1 SRNSSLN
8 QLIEPIRANP
18 ERKISGVYQE
28 DFDSKNRFAS
38 ISYLESMDWYVIC
51 TIPES
56 EVFYILNKI
65 EKILFF
71 FLLAAFICM
80 NLVISQVF
88 RWLLKPLKEINKIAT
103 AVSKGDIT
111 NFANITSHDEVGQ
124 ISEQVNTMTDNMRNI
139 VFRMKKDV
147 DTLNNSIQELSSSS
161 SEISTT
167 SNQQATAVKEIVSTM
182 EDSDN
187 LSKGIE
193 KKINEVSQI
202 SEHSRSIVND
212 GVNSVEA
219 SLVKMEEIKISN
231 QDTILGI
238 RSLSEKIEAIWEIV
252 SIINSI
258 ADQTKIIAFNAE
270 LEASA
275 AGDAGKNFQIV
286 ASEIRR
292 LANSTVTSTSEIK
305 NKINEIQHSS
315 DRLITASEDGTNKI
329 QEGGKLTENLH
340 QTFEEIL
347 ETTEISADS
356 AKNISLSIRQQ
367 VLSFEQILLTLKQ
380 ISEGINNF
388 VTSTKSTA
396 EITTNLKQMSDS
408 MKDFL
413 SRYKTEDEMTILE
426 DVDQLE

>member
-1 SRNSSLN
+1 
-8 QLIEPIRANP
+8 
-18 ERKISGVYQE
+18 
-28 DFDSKNRFAS
+28 
-38 ISYLESMDWYVIC
+38 
-51 TIPES
+51 
-56 EVFYILNKI
+56 
-65 EKILFF
+65 
-71 FLLAAFICM
+71 
-80 NLVISQVF
+80 
-88 RWLLKPLKEINKIAT
+88 
-103 AVSKGDIT
+103 
-111 NFANITSHDEVGQ
+111 
-124 ISEQVNTMTDNMRNI
+124 
-139 VFRMKKDV
+139 
-147 DTLNNSIQELSSSS
+147 
-161 SEISTT
+161 
-167 SNQQATAVKEIVSTM
+167 
-182 EDSDN
+182 
-187 LSKGIE
+187 
-193 KKINEVSQI
+193 
-202 SEHSRSIVND
+202 
-212 GVNSVEA
+212 
-219 SLVKMEEIKISN
+219 
-231 QDTILGI
+231 
-238 RSLSEKIEAIWEIV
+238 LSEKIEAIWEIV

-356 AKNISLSIRQQ
+356 AKNMSLSIRQQ